1 MVRNTRND
9 AAVIQIKNT
18 AVITY
23 LPIFQEQI
31 SKICTPFLIRP
42 LSSEVLGQ
50 LIIKY
55 LMWLPMHILRLFRTD
70 NRIQP
75 HLFIHILMN
84 GHRTVTEPFAC
95 QINGHAPVSVHA
107 IVLVV
112 NLTDLRLYFRFLGT
126 VISLPVFPV
135 VIVSIGTDIQSPQQP
150 AQP

>member
-1 MVRNTRND
+1 MDIQLCSCFVLRGLIHNTQRMLSMYTVPPD
-9 AAVIQIKNT
+9 HYEGVILLFAPATNPMPSVMSGWQ
-18 AVITY
+18 V
-23 LPIFQEQI
+23 
-31 SKICTPFLIRP
+31 LIRP

-84 GHRTVTEPFAC
+84 GHRTVTKPFAC
-95 QINGHAPVSVHA
+95 QINSHAPVSVHA

-112 NLTDLRLYFRFLGT
+112 NLTDLRLYFRFLSTEIRCFGQ
-126 VISLPVFPV
+126 L
-135 VIVSIGTDIQSPQQP
+135 
-150 AQP
+150 